1 MTLSRRLFT
10 YALPALALARPAWAQ
25 AFTMQL
31 TTTASNDFDVEWLTL
46 FKQDVEA
53 ASKGQIRAN
62 VYPGSQLGSGPS
74 TVEGV
79 AMGTIEVAMNASG
92 TYEALDPRYAVF
104 AVPGLFDTMAQG
116 QKLLTSPEVRARVD
130 QIGRDKGV
138 ETITALVQS
147 PAAIVTRRPVKALAD
162 LTGMKI
168 RVPGSASLIEQLK
181 KFGAAPIAMS
191 LGEVLPAFQ
200 NGTIDGVYAGT
211 TIFTGLKYYDISKN
225 LTLLPRSFL
234 IMIGI
239 VNAGFM
245 SGLGKLEPV
254 VRSAMKQA
262 DTDGLGWAQNDVD
275 NAEAIWTKNG
285 GQVFNFSDDDKKHF
299 LDVVVPAALNGL
311 SPAAKSD
318 YAVLKAAADKG
329 L

>member
-1 MTLSRRLFT
+1 MLSRRLLT
-10 YALPALALARPAWAQ
+10 CTLPVLAIARPALAQ

-31 TTTASNDFDVEWLTL
+31 TTTASNDFDVEWLEI
-46 FKQDVEA
+46 FKKDIEA
-53 ASKGQIRAN
+53 GSKGQIRAN
-62 VYPGSQLGSGPS
+62 VYPGSQLGSGPT

-79 AMGTIEVAMNASG
+79 ALGTIEMAMNASG
-92 TYEALDPRYAVF
+92 TYEALDRRFAIF
-104 AVPGLFDTMAQG
+104 AVPGLFDTMAQA
-116 QKLLTSPEVRARVD
+116 QKLLTAPEVRAQLS

-138 ETITALVQS
+138 ELVTALAQS
-147 PAAIVTRRPVKALAD
+147 PAALVTRRPVKTLAD
-162 LTGMKI
+162 LNGMKI
-168 RVPGSASLIEQLK
+168 RVPGSALLIDQLK

-234 IMIGI
+234 IMVGI
-239 VNAGFM
+239 MNSGFV
-245 SGLGKLEPV
+245 SGLGKMEPV
-254 VRSAMKQA
+254 LRNAIRQA
-262 DTDGLGWAQNDVD
+262 DTDGPAWAQQDVD

-285 GQVFNFSDDDKKHF
+285 GQVFTFSDDDKKRF
-299 LDVVVPAALNGL
+299 LDVVVPVATNAL
-311 SPAAKSD
+311 SPAAKAD
-318 YAVLKAAADKG
+318 YAVMKAVADKG

>member
-1 MTLSRRLFT
+1 MTLSRRLLT
-10 YALPALALARPAWAQ
+10 AMLPALPMARPAWAQ

-31 TTTASNDFDVEWLTL
+31 TTTASNDFDVEWLSL
-46 FKQDVEA
+46 FKKEIEA
-53 ASKGQIRAN
+53 GSKGQIRAN
-62 VYPGSQLGSGPS
+62 VYPGSQLGSGPT

-79 AMGTIEVAMNASG
+79 ALGTIEVAMNASG
-92 TYEALDPRYAVF
+92 TYEALDPRFAIF

-116 QKLLTSPEVRARVD
+116 QKLLMSPEVRARLD
-130 QIGRDKGV
+130 QIARDKGV
-138 ETITALVQS
+138 EVLTALVQS
-147 PAAIVTRRPVKALAD
+147 PAAVVTRRPVKTVAD
-162 LTGMKI
+162 FNGMKI
-168 RVPGSASLIEQLK
+168 RVPGSALLIEQLK

-234 IMIGI
+234 VMVGI
-239 VNAGFM
+239 ANAGFM

-254 VRSAMKQA
+254 VRGAGRQA
-262 DTDGLGWAQNDVD
+262 DTDGLDWGQKDVD
-275 NAEAIWTKNG
+275 DAEAIWTKNG
-285 GQVFNFSDDDKKHF
+285 GQVFTFSDDEKKRF
-299 LDVVVPAALNGL
+299 LDIVVPVAVNALT
-311 SPAAKSD
+311 PAAKAD
-318 YAVLKAAADKG
+318 YAVLKAVADKG